1 MDWTLSENIS
11 SYPDDYTLTVEF
23 SGTNVTFS
31 NESLGMIT
39 LRYEMSVDELIKA
52 GELAKKF
59 KEASHEI

>member
-1 MDWTLSENIS
+1 MEHEIS
-11 SYPDDYTLTVEF
+11 DHPKDYELKVEF

-31 NESLGMIT
+31 NECVGMVN

-59 KEASHEI
+59 KEASRG